1 MITGPTPGSAKWSA
15 LLAFLVIGI
24 LTGLTFVAQD
34 FLKERARSEAR
45 NNAAL
50 ELERLQFRIE
60 TRLRV
65 RANDFLVL
73 KEAAE
78 VNLNRTDS
86 PLELPSLISPSWQEV
101 ARTLMLARGGYQSMR
116 VLNPEGREIFR
127 LNSSGGIG
135 EANPM
140 VTEVPA
146 AELRD
151 QSQSRFFKEAL
162 EAPAGTAVFSPM
174 DLNEENGTIEESRRP
189 TVRLSGKITDA
200 DGAVAGVLVLT
211 CDGEAMLRELR
222 LGPNAGSFPFLL
234 NIDGFWMVGPDKEAE
249 WAFQFPGKEHL
260 SLAKKDPGMWK
271 RVSTAESGSFEKDG
285 DLYAFKRLNAAGGTT
300 AYPVL
305 RITVV
310 GGERLR
316 WVLMARVPGEAILSG
331 IRKPLGMVWMAWGA
345 GLFILIPAAWMFAA
359 GAGKKREVQR
369 ELEHS
374 QGELSLVLA
383 NAPDAVITLDAV
395 RENGEIKDF
404 KVSYW
409 NPAMEVL
416 SSGDIAQGE
425 YPGRG
430 EKQVFDRFCTVVA
443 TNKLSKFDLVYT
455 MPEGKRWLHG
465 EAVKMRDGVV
475 VFFADITHRRLAEE
489 RVRHSELLMRLAGRM
504 TKAGAWEVLYPE
516 ERTTW
521 TEEMY
526 RIFELPQGSVPPSP
540 KDAIKYFPAVS
551 AERIAVAYN
560 ACMKN
565 GTPYDLEVEFI
576 SEKKARRWIRV
587 MANAEFDGQQLHRI
601 FGTFQDISSEKLA
614 TLELRESRNRLQLA
628 LEGSRSGMWET
639 DFSSRVTK
647 VDDAWCH
654 MLGYDPG
661 EVQASADFLQTYVHA
676 EDLPLLLKEI
686 RDCIAGKKT
695 VIETEVRSKA
705 KKGEWRWLLVRG
717 KIVSFDQNNRPR
729 RALGTALDITA
740 QREANEELR
749 LAKAA
754 AENASAK
761 LKVALEM
768 EQGLVTQAQS
778 AERAKS
784 EFLAMMSHEIRTPM
798 NGVIGFARLLTDTGL
813 EAEQKAYVETI
824 LTSGEALLRII
835 DDILDFSRI
844 ESGGMLIEAQAFSP
858 KELLEGVR
866 AVLSPR
872 AREKGI
878 SIVTKMTAD
887 VPDMVSGDA
896 GRLRQVLIN
905 LAGNAIKFTERG
917 NVTISV
923 RVTDILSGG
932 RKRLEFSVADTGM
945 GISREKLAH
954 IFKPFMQGDS
964 SIARRYGGTGLGLAI
979 SKRLVELMG
988 GNLRAES
995 QDGQGSTFLFSV
1007 LVAEPEMATNVPS
1020 LGAGGREEP
1029 LDENFAKQH
1038 PLRILVAE
1046 DDAVNLRLVHA
1057 VLKKLG
1063 YNPIEVHDGRE
1074 AVEAYKKLR
1083 PECVLLDMQMP
1094 EMDGVQ
1100 AAESIRAYEREAEV
1114 IIPTFIS
1121 ALTANVLL
1129 AEREI
1134 CREAGMDDFLGK
1146 PLRIDALA
1154 VILRRAYEARVRREA
1169 TVQAERES

>member
-1 MITGPTPGSAKWSA
+1 MKTVITGPTPGSAKWSA
-15 LLAFLVIGI
+15 LLAFLVIAV

-34 FLKERARSEAR
+34 FLRERAISEAKNHSSR
-45 NNAAL
+45 
-50 ELERLQFRIE
+50 ELDRLQFRIE

-78 VNLNRTDS
+78 MNLNRTDAPLEMPS
-86 PLELPSLISPSWQEV
+86 PLSESWKDV
-101 ARTLMLARGGYQSMR
+101 ARTLMLARGGYQNLR
-116 VLNPEGREIFR
+116 VLNAEGREIFR

-135 EANPM
+135 EANPLI
-140 VTEVPA
+140 TEVPPQD
-146 AELRD
+146 LKD
-151 QSQSRFFKEAL
+151 QAQSSFFKEAM
-162 EAPAGTAVFSPM
+162 ETPAGTAVFSPM
-174 DLNEENGTIEESRRP
+174 DLNVENGKLEEPARP
-189 TVRLSGKITDA
+189 TVRLSGKITNP
-200 DGAVAGVLVLT
+200 DGSVAAVLVLT
-211 CDGEAMLRELR
+211 CDGGAMLRELR
-222 LGPNAGSFPFLL
+222 LGPQGGAFPYLL
-234 NIDGFWMVGPDKEAE
+234 NIEGFWMVGPEKEEE

-260 SLAKKDPGMWK
+260 SLAKKDPSMWQAISK
-271 RVSTAESGSFEKDG
+271 DESGFVVKNG
-285 DLYAFKRLNAAGGTT
+285 DVYAFKRLNAAGGAS

-305 RITVV
+305 RITVA
-310 GGERLR
+310 GGDRLR
-316 WVLMARVPGEAILSG
+316 WVLLARVPEDTVLAG
-331 IRKPLGMVWMAWGA
+331 IRKPLSMVWMAWGA
-345 GLFILIPAAWMFAA
+345 GLIILVPAGWMFAA

-374 QGELSLVLA
+374 QSELSLVLA
-383 NAPDAVITLDAV
+383 NAPDAVIVLDAM
-395 RENGEIKDF
+395 REDGVIKDF
-404 KVSYW
+404 HVSYW

-416 SSGDIAQGE
+416 SSGEIAQGE
-425 YPGRG
+425 YPGHG

-504 TKAGAWEVLYPE
+504 TKAGAWEVLYPGAT
-516 ERTTW
+516 TTW

-540 KDAIKYFPAVS
+540 DQAMKYFPGSS
-551 AERIAVAYN
+551 AERIATAYE

-565 GTPYDLEVEFI
+565 GTPYDLEVEFLT
-576 SEKKARRWIRV
+576 EKKGRRWIRV
-587 MANAEFDGQQLHRI
+587 MANAEFDGVDLHRI
-601 FGTFQDISSEKLA
+601 FGTFQDISSEKRA

-639 DFSSRVTK
+639 NFTTHVTK

-654 MLGYDPG
+654 MLGFDPG
-661 EVQASADFLQTYVHA
+661 EVKGGADFLKTYVHPK
-676 EDLPLLLKEI
+676 DLTVLTSEIKE
-686 RDCIAGKKT
+686 CIEGKKS
-695 VIETEVRSKA
+695 VIEAEVRSKA
-705 KKGEWRWLLVRG
+705 KNGEWRWLLVRG
-717 KIVSFDQNNRPR
+717 KIVSFDQTNRPR

-761 LKVALEM
+761 LKLALEM

-798 NGVIGFARLLTDTGL
+798 NGVIGFARLLTDTRM
-813 EAEQKAYVETI
+813 EADQKAYVETI

-844 ESGGMLIEAQAFSP
+844 ESGGMLIESQAFSP
-858 KELLEGVR
+858 KELLDGVR

-872 AREKGI
+872 AREKSI
-878 SIVTKMTAD
+878 AIVTQIKAD
-887 VPDMVSGDA
+887 VPEIVSGDA

-917 NVTISV
+917 QVTMSA
-923 RVTDILSGG
+923 RVTDVLSDG

-945 GISREKLAH
+945 GISREKLTQ

-995 QDGQGSTFLFSV
+995 LDGQGSTFLFSV
-1007 LVAEPEMATNVPS
+1007 LIGQPESNQTPPLSTAAS
-1020 LGAGGREEP
+1020 EEP
-1029 LDENFAKQH
+1029 LNENFARLY

-1046 DDAVNLRLVHA
+1046 DDAVNLRLVNA

-1074 AVEAYKKLR
+1074 AVEAYKQLL

-1100 AAESIRAYEREAEV
+1100 AAQSIRAYERGAQLAT
-1114 IIPTFIS
+1114 PAFIS

-1154 VILRRAYEARVRREA
+1154 VILRRAYESRFHRRA
-1169 TVQAERES
+1169 AISES